1 MGDAREAD
9 GKEEVSDEA
18 EEDVMAYLGAFPAKV
33 KMVEDAAEETLL
45 LWAFQDPVRAKQ
57 NSFVSQGSLQLKLDA
72 CGQQLHIMQAPSSVN
87 TLGVTG
93 GVMWDSGVVLA
104 KLLEYA
110 ADTHG
115 LQLRGKKC
123 VELGAGCG
131 LTGCVAALLGA
142 NVTMTDME
150 DRLRLLQKN
159 VDENSYS
166 LSKAGRASVRELTWG
181 DKPERE
187 IVNPL
192 PDFVVASDVIYNEK
206 VVPELLQTLREL
218 TSPNTTVL
226 LSGELRND
234 AVLECFFKLALED
247 FLIGRVLEADLHP
260 DFCSPRVA
268 TYVLVKK
275 PESRLVDDNP
285 WTRRE
290 PQRV

>member
-1 MGDAREAD
+1 MGDVRVAD
-9 GKEEVSDEA
+9 GRQGGSDEA

-57 NSFVSQGSLQLKLDA
+57 NAFVSQGSLQLKLDA
-72 CGQQLHIMQAPSSVN
+72 CGQLLHIMQAPSSVN

-104 KLLEYA
+104 KLLEHA

-123 VELGAGCG
+123 IELGAGCG

-142 NVTMTDME
+142 TVIMTDME

-159 VDENSYS
+159 VDENSHS
-166 LSKAGRASVRELTWG
+166 LSKAGSACVRELTWG
-181 DKPERE
+181 DKLERE
-187 IVNPL
+187 IVDPL
-192 PDFVVASDVIYNEK
+192 PDFVVASDVIYNES

-218 TSPNTTVL
+218 TGPNTTVL

-247 FLIGRVLEADLHP
+247 FLIGRVLEANLHP

-275 PESRLVDDNP
+275 PETRLIDDNP

-290 PQRV
+290 LK